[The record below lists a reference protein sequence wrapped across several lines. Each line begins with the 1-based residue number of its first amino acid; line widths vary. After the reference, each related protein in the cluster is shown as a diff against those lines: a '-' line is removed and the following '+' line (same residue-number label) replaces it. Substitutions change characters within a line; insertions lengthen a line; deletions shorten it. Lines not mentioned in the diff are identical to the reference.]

1 MEAPV
6 FLVEAQSIF
15 FVQFRKCF
23 NCATVEG
30 ISLEN
35 GNSIIPPAVVHQ
47 NGDSLDT
54 VTSDESN
61 QGPINGS
68 KTTNA
73 TVIDEDTTTSFTDNS
88 PPSIENEETNDSVV
102 SESTKDSVVSDSNDS
117 NSLEYNKRRL
127 DEDDTNSSAPNS
139 KKIKEDVGDK

>member
-1 MEAPV
+1 M
-6 FLVEAQSIF
+6 FLL
-15 FVQFRKCF
+15 
-23 NCATVEG
+23 CAD

-54 VTSDESN
+54 ATSDESN

-68 KTTNA
+68 KTTS

-127 DEDDTNSSAPNS
+127 EEDETSVPNS
-139 KKIKEDVGDK
+139 KKIKEDVDDK